1 MDLTSKTIFA
11 SFFVLALREVDYFR
25 PRTGSN
31 LKVSLEDEAFVGK
44 VLLNFIEGFQF
55 NTHRVDSVYTNR
67 YTGRYVLTRREKL
80 CHRQEER

>member
-11 SFFVLALREVDYFR
+11 SFFVLALREVDYFK
-25 PRTGSN
+25 PRSGSN
-31 LKVSLEDEAFVGK
+31 LIVSRDDEAFVGK

-67 YTGRYVLTRREKL
+67 YHAVLTRPENFDEK
-80 CHRQEER
+80 RA